1 MSTEEKTSGIR
12 ALVKIELPRGKG
24 PGLGAIFVGDKGKIE
39 INRNKLA
46 ANPPELIRG
55 APPPADKSEYA
66 SVAHEHLR
74 NWVQCMRTRARPVAP
89 AEVGHRANVIC
100 HLTNICRE
108 LGRKLKWNPIREEFA
123 GDDEANK
130 LRSRPRRKGY
140 ELPEIT

>member
-55 APPPADKSEYA
+55 AHRRPTSPSTPAS
-66 SVAHEHLR
+66 
-74 NWVQCMRTRARPVAP
+74 P
-89 AEVGHRANVIC
+89 
-100 HLTNICRE
+100 TNISVTGSNVCEPALDR
-108 LGRKLKWNPIREEFA
+108 
-123 GDDEANK
+123 
-130 LRSRPRRKGY
+130 
-140 ELPEIT
+140 